1 MSLQAASEVTATA
14 AAATRSKRF
23 TRQVYYNA
31 AMSRYWL
38 VGMVLVGCA
47 SSTTAR
53 AQLVPAPAETMSV
66 ACDDL
71 DLPSLAEA
79 IERELPA
86 LERSAATLAGTTTTA
101 RDYAARTLRPILAF
115 AKSGDRAHLCGALQ
129 YSMKWL
135 RVGSQHVL
143 FTAYHT
149 PTVRGSLTRDETYR
163 WPLYKRPKDA
173 GAKLSTAQ
181 ILAGGLSGRGLE
193 LVWLADA
200 YDALA
205 LHVEGAG
212 VIRLPDGRAFPV
224 GSDGHNGQTYQNVSK
239 LLIADHKLPAGPPP
253 PSHAP
258 GNPKARAYF
267 AAHPA
272 DLDVY
277 WGRNPHFVFFR
288 GVQKA
293 GGGKYGALVAGR
305 SVAVDEARVPM
316 GALVYVRAQKPV
328 VDNGTI
334 TAWQPMTRLVLGQ
347 DTGAG
352 IRGQRM
358 DVYFGED
365 DVALAAAQ
373 AMTVQGDAW
382 VLIWK

>member
-1 MSLQAASEVTATA
+1 MA
-14 AAATRSKRF
+14 
-23 TRQVYYNA
+23 
-31 AMSRYWL
+31 L
-38 VGMVLVGCA
+38 VVLLGSCA
-47 SSTTAR
+47 AR
-53 AQLVPAPAETMSV
+53 AQLVPARAEPLTV

-79 IERELPA
+79 LERELPA
-86 LERSAATLAGTTTTA
+86 LERSTGTLALGGTTVRA
-101 RDYAARTLRPILAF
+101 ADYAARTLAPLA
-115 AKSGDRAHLCGALQ
+115 ALARAGDRPHLCGALQ
-129 YSMKWL
+129 YNYVWL
-135 RVGSQHVL
+135 HVGSDKVT

-163 WPLYKRPKDA
+163 WPLYRRPRDA
-173 GAKLSTAQ
+173 GARDTTAQ
-181 ILAGGLSGRGLE
+181 ILGGALAGRGLE

-212 VIRLPDGRAFPV
+212 VVQLPDGKLLQV
-224 GSDGHNGQTYQNVSK
+224 GSDGHNGQPYQNVSK
-239 LLIADHKLPAGPPP
+239 LLIADGKLPAGPAP

-272 DLDVY
+272 ELNVY

-288 GVQKA
+288 PVPKA
-293 GGGKYGALVAGR
+293 GGGKFGALVNGR

-316 GALVYVRAQKPV
+316 GALLFVRTQKPMV
-328 VDNGTI
+328 SGGAI
-334 TAWQPMTRLVLGQ
+334 TGWEPMTRVMLAQ

-358 DVYFGED
+358 DLYLGD
-365 DVALAAAQ
+365 DDYALAAAQ
-373 AMTVQGDAW
+373 AMTVPGDAW
-382 VLIWK
+382 VLMSK

>member
-1 MSLQAASEVTATA
+1 
-14 AAATRSKRF
+14 
-23 TRQVYYNA
+23 
-31 AMSRYWL
+31 MSRYSL
-38 VGMVLVGCA
+38 VVVVLVGCA
-47 SSTTAR
+47 SSTAS
-53 AQLVPAPAETMSV
+53 AQLQAAAAPSLTV

-86 LERSAATLAGTTTTA
+86 LERARGAAATLAGTAMTA
-101 RDYAARTLRPILAF
+101 PDYAARTLRPILAL
-115 AKSGDRAHLCGALQ
+115 AKAGDRAHLCGALQ

-135 RVGSQHVL
+135 HVGAGHVL

-149 PTVRGSLTRDETYR
+149 PTVRGSLTRDATYR
-163 WPLYKRPKDA
+163 WPLYRRPRDA
-173 GAKLSTAQ
+173 GARYTTAQ
-181 ILAGGLSGRGLE
+181 ILAGALAGRGLE

-200 YDALA
+200 YDVLA
-205 LHVEGAG
+205 LQVEGAG
-212 VIRLPDGRAFPV
+212 VVQLPDGRSFPV
-224 GSDGHNGQTYQNVSK
+224 GSDGHNGQPYQNVSK
-239 LLIADHKLPAGPPP
+239 LLIADHKLPPGPAP

-288 GVQKA
+288 SVDKA

-316 GALVYVRAQKPV
+316 GALIFVRAQKPIV
-328 VDNGTI
+328 AGGAI
-334 TAWQPMTRLVLGQ
+334 TGWQPMTRVVLAQ

-352 IRGQRM
+352 IRGERM

-365 DVALAAAQ
+365 DYALAAAQ

-382 VLIWK
+382 VLTWK

>member
-1 MSLQAASEVTATA
+1 MSLHAPNARAATAT
-14 AAATRSKRF
+14 RNKRF

-31 AMSRYWL
+31 AMPRTVL
-38 VGMVLVGCA
+38 VGVLLVGCA
-47 SSTTAR
+47 TSTTAQ
-53 AQLVPAPAETMSV
+53 AQLVPVAAEPMSV

-86 LERSAATLAGTTTTA
+86 LEKSSATLAGTTTTA
-101 RDYAARTLRPILAF
+101 RDYATRTLRPILAY
-115 AKSGDRAHLCGALQ
+115 AKADDRPHLCGALQ

-135 RVGSQHVL
+135 RVGSEHVL

-149 PTVRGSLTRDETYR
+149 PTVLGSLTKTETFR
-163 WPLYKRPKDA
+163 FPLYRRPRDA
-173 GAKLSTAQ
+173 GAKLTTAQ
-181 ILAGGLSGRGLE
+181 ILGGGLAGRGLE

-212 VIRLPDGRAFPV
+212 VIMLPDGRAFPV
-224 GSDGHNGQTYQNVSK
+224 GSDGHNGQPYQNVSK
-239 LLIADHKLPAGPPP
+239 LLIADHKLPSGPPP

-277 WGRNPHFVFFR
+277 WGRNAHFVFFR
-288 GVQKA
+288 PVAKA
-293 GGGKYGALVAGR
+293 GGGKFGALVAGR
-305 SVAVDEARVPM
+305 SVAIDEARVPM

-328 VDNGTI
+328 VANGTI
-334 TAWQPMTRLVLGQ
+334 TGWQPMTRLVLGQ

-365 DVALAAAQ
+365 EVALAAAQ

-382 VLIWK
+382 VLMSK

>member
-1 MSLQAASEVTATA
+1 
-14 AAATRSKRF
+14 
-23 TRQVYYNA
+23 
-31 AMSRYWL
+31 MSRYWL
-38 VGMVLVGCA
+38 VGVVLVGCA
-47 SSTTAR
+47 SSTTVAR
-53 AQLVPAPAETMSV
+53 AQLVPVAAEPMSV

-86 LERSAATLAGTTTTA
+86 LEKSSATLAGTTTTA

-115 AKSGDRAHLCGALQ
+115 AKSDDRAHLCGALQ
-129 YSMKWL
+129 YTMKWL
-135 RVGSQHVL
+135 RVGSAHVL

-149 PTVRGSLTRDETYR
+149 PTVRGSLTRDATYR

-181 ILAGGLSGRGLE
+181 ILGGGLAGRGLE

-212 VIRLPDGRAFPV
+212 VITLPDGRAFPV
-224 GSDGHNGQTYQNVSK
+224 GSDGHNGQPYQNVSK

-305 SVAVDEARVPM
+305 SVAVDESRVPM

-328 VDNGTI
+328 VDNGVI

-347 DTGAG
+347 DVGAG

-382 VLIWK
+382 VLMSK

>member
-1 MSLQAASEVTATA
+1 
-14 AAATRSKRF
+14 
-23 TRQVYYNA
+23 
-31 AMSRYWL
+31 MSRYAFAAL
-38 VGMVLVGCA
+38 ALVGCA
-47 SSTTAR
+47 SSTAF
-53 AQLVPAPAETMSV
+53 AQLQPAAPEALTV
-66 ACDDL
+66 DCDDL
-71 DLPSLAEA
+71 PLAPLAEA

-86 LERSAATLAGTTTTA
+86 VERSKP
-101 RDYAARTLRPILAF
+101 DYAARVLKPILQH
-115 AKSGDRAHLCGALQ
+115 AKADDRAHVCGTLQ
-129 YSMKWL
+129 YSMKWM
-135 RVGSQHVL
+135 RVGSDRVL

-149 PTVRGSLTRDETYR
+149 PTVRGSMHRDAIYR
-163 WPLYKRPKDA
+163 YPIYRRPTDA
-173 GAKLSTAQ
+173 GARYTTAQ
-181 ILAGGLSGRGLE
+181 ILGGALAGRGLE

-205 LHVEGAG
+205 LHVEGA
-212 VIRLPDGRAFPV
+212 VQLPNGKTFPI
-224 GSDGHNGQTYQNVSK
+224 GSDGHNGQPYQNVSK
-239 LLIADHKLPAGPPP
+239 LLIADNKLPAGPAP

-288 GVQKA
+288 GVAKA

-316 GALVYVRAQKPV
+316 GSLIFVRAQKPI
-328 VDNGTI
+328 VDAAGAI
-334 TAWQPMTRLVLGQ
+334 TGWQPMARVVLAQ

-365 DVALAAAQ
+365 DYALAAAQ

-382 VLIWK
+382 VLMPK

>member
-1 MSLQAASEVTATA
+1 
-14 AAATRSKRF
+14 
-23 TRQVYYNA
+23 
-31 AMSRYWL
+31 MSRTAL
-38 VGMVLVGCA
+38 LALALVGCA
-47 SSTTAR
+47 SSTVR
-53 AQLVPAPAETMSV
+53 AQLMPVAPEPMTV
-66 ACDDL
+66 NCDDL
-71 DLPSLAEA
+71 PLLPLAEA

-86 LERSAATLAGTTTTA
+86 LTRA
-101 RDYAARTLRPILAF
+101 RPDYAKGVLEPLLRY
-115 AKSGDRAHLCGALQ
+115 AKADDRAHLCGALQ
-129 YSMKWL
+129 YSTKWMH
-135 RVGSQHVL
+135 VGSDHVL

-149 PTVRGSLTRDETYR
+149 PTVRGSLSRDATYR
-163 WPLYKRPKDA
+163 YPIYRRPKDA
-173 GAKLSTAQ
+173 GAKYTTAQ
-181 ILAGGLSGRGLE
+181 ILGGALAGRGLE
-193 LVWLADA
+193 LCWLADA
-200 YDALA
+200 YDVLA

-212 VIRLPDGRAFPV
+212 VVQLPDGRLFPI
-224 GSDGHNGQTYQNVSK
+224 GSDGHNGQPYQNVSK
-239 LLIADHKLPAGPPP
+239 LLIADGKLPAGPPP

-288 GVQKA
+288 SVDKA

-305 SVAVDEARVPM
+305 SVAVDESRVPM
-316 GALVYVRAQKPV
+316 GSLIYVRAQKPV
-328 VDNGTI
+328 VDAAGAI
-334 TAWQPMTRLVLGQ
+334 TGWQPMTRVVLAQ

-365 DVALAAAQ
+365 DYALAAAQ

-382 VLIWK
+382 VLMPK